1 MSGWKWLNAP
11 ATPYT
16 WRFTRNV
23 VIKALILFALVNVAF
38 ALLDPLP
45 ALGRLSLYNRIVPGR
60 PRLPYGEN
68 PDRSYNLSLQNLDA
82 LFAAHEIDGA
92 VGAHDEY
99 RVLLIGDSSVW
110 GVLLAPE
117 ETLSG
122 QLNAAALRTADGRRV
137 RAFNLGYP
145 VQSLLKDLL
154 ILDHALRYRPDLVIW
169 LITPESF
176 APDQQLEPLLVRE
189 NPGPVRDLIARYGLR
204 IDPSSPRF
212 AAPDFSAQTLIG
224 RRRPLADLLRLQLYG
239 LAWGITGH
247 DQTYPRFFEPRME
260 DFGPELSWHGF
271 APGELTPDGLAF
283 DVLRAGVRR
292 AAESDPPAPVLII
305 NEPIFRSE
313 GINSDVRYNY
323 FYPRWLFDAFRDW
336 MANQA
341 ADEGWAY
348 LDLWDVV
355 SPSAFTDSAVH
366 LTPDGSR
373 ALAVRV
379 GEALLRMAERAP

>member
-1 MSGWKWLNAP
+1 
-11 ATPYT
+11 
-16 WRFTRNV
+16 
-23 VIKALILFALVNVAF
+23 
-38 ALLDPLP
+38 
-45 ALGRLSLYNRIVPGR
+45 
-60 PRLPYGEN
+60 
-68 PDRSYNLSLQNLDA
+68 
-82 LFAAHEIDGA
+82 
-92 VGAHDEY
+92 
-99 RVLLIGDSSVW
+99 
-110 GVLLAPE
+110 
-117 ETLSG
+117 
-122 QLNAAALRTADGRRV
+122 LNAAALRTADGRRV

-154 ILDHALRYRPDLVIW
+154 ILDRALRYRPDLVIW

-204 IDPSSPRF
+204 IDPASPRF

-224 RRRPLADLLRLQLYG
+224 RRRALADLLRLQLYG
-239 LAWGITGH
+239 LTWGITGH

-260 DFGPELSWHGF
+260 DFGPDLTWHGF
-271 APGELTPDGLAF
+271 APGDMTPVELAF

-313 GINSDVRYNY
+313 GINSDARYNF
-323 FYPRWLFDAFRDW
+323 FYPRWLFDAFREW
-336 MANQA
+336 MIDRA
-341 ADEGWAY
+341 ADEGWPY
-348 LDLWDVV
+348 LDLWDVI

-373 ALAVRV
+373 ALAARI
-379 GEALLRMAERAP
+379 GEALLRLAAGEAP